1 MSGEGRLFV
10 DFYVYLAFLAVKQAI
25 SKKQDLPRPIASGK
39 QGTKMNSEQLGLT
52 GKWFNG
58 GWGGQDLR
66 GLTPQRSYT
75 SQVLPLTGLS
85 AHKSYTS
92 QV

>member
-58 GWGGQDLR
+58 VGGQDLT

-75 SQVLPLTGLS
+75 SQVLSLTGLS